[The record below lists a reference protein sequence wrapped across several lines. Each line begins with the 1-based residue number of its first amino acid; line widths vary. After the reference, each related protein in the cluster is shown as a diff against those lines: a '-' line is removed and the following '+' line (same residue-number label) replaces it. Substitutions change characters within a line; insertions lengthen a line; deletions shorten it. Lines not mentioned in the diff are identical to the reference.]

1 MNARGAQMDGCPGG
15 SCRNNRCAVGA
26 VEADR
31 ITLVH
36 FKRDLIDGSNAFEVL
51 NNWPT

>member
-1 MNARGAQMDGCPGG
+1 MNARGAQMYGCPGG

-36 FKRDLIDGSNAFEVL
+36 FKRDLIDGSNAFEIL
-51 NNWPT
+51 NNLPT